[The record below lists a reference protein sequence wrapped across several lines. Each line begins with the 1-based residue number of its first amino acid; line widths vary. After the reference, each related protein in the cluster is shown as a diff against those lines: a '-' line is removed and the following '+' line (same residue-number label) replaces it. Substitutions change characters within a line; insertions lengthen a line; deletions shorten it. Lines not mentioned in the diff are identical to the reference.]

1 MTPPHDSPAA
11 AAGVAERAALR
22 DVLGGF
28 LRTQAIAVAAELGVA
43 DVVGD
48 RPIAVD
54 ELASRVG
61 AHGPSLYR
69 LLRLLASLGIFAET
83 EPRAFVRTSLS
94 DGLRSDAALSVRH
107 FAMLFAGDAYLA
119 AGHMLDAICTG
130 APVAEQVFGRPFFE
144 HLAEDPAAGETFT
157 RAMGGGAGARA
168 SAALRHTWT
177 DHATVVDIGGGDGS
191 LLIGLLGAHR
201 HLRGIVFDM
210 PHVAGAARAVIDT
223 AGLSGRC
230 EVVSGDFFA
239 DRIPPADVHVLSQIL
254 HDWDD
259 QRAGEILRNS
269 RASISSAGRLL
280 VIEQVVPDGD
290 GPSFSKELDLL
301 MLVLL
306 GGKERSEQ
314 EWRTLLKTGG
324 FQLTAITPAAGTNLI
339 EAAPV

>member
-1 MTPPHDSPAA
+1 MTPPDVPPAD
-11 AAGVAERAALR
+11 AGVAQRAALR
-22 DVLGGF
+22 DLLGGF

-43 DVVGD
+43 DIVGD
-48 RPIAVD
+48 QPVAVD

-61 AHGPSLYR
+61 ADGPSLYR
-69 LLRLLASLGIFAET
+69 LLRLLASLGIFSEAE
-83 EPRAFVRTSLS
+83 PQAFVRTSLS
-94 DGLRSDAALSVRH
+94 DGLRSDTALSVRH

-119 AGHMLDAICTG
+119 AGRMLDAIRTG

-144 HLAEDPAAGETFT
+144 HLAEDPAASEIFN

-168 SAALRHTWT
+168 TAALQHTW
-177 DHATVVDIGGGDGS
+177 DDYASVVDIGGGDGS
-191 LLIGLLGAHR
+191 LITALLSAHS

-210 PHVAGAARAVIDT
+210 AHVAPAAQAVID
-223 AGLSGRC
+223 AAELSGRC
-230 EVVSGDFFA
+230 EVVPGDFFA
-239 DRIPPADVHVLSQIL
+239 DSIPPADVHVLSQIL

-259 QRAGEILRNS
+259 ERAAAILRSS
-269 RASISSAGRLL
+269 RASMSSAGRLL

-306 GGKERSEQ
+306 GGKERSET
-314 EWRTLLKTGG
+314 EWRALLDEGG
-324 FQLTAITPAAGTNLI
+324 FELTAIRPAAGTNLI